1 MSSFSTMRSR
11 VTIAAAATAALLFVT
26 ACNSGEDTAGSS
38 TPGPT
43 TSESTSAGAPTP
55 TPTGSGEQGTEGVQP
70 GPAKVTVKP
79 ADDATKVRPDQQVI
93 VQVSSGSIQSLT
105 VKDEDGDTLTG
116 VYENDRA
123 SWKSVPQLEPGSSY
137 KVTGKAK
144 GTDGKIVDVKSGFRT
159 LSADRNLRASMS
171 PVAGM
176 TVGVAMPIQVFWNQ
190 AVKTDAAKAAVEKRL
205 SVRTSVPVEGSWHW
219 NDDKQINWRPKEYWP
234 AGTKVTVGIAIQ
246 GVDAGNGLWGA
257 ASRVVKFNIGR
268 SVVANVN
275 VPKHVMV
282 VRIDG
287 KVARTIPVTAGKAGF
302 TTRSGNKVVME
313 KYRVKRMDART
324 VGISPGDPEYYDIRD
339 VPYAHRVTSSGE
351 FVHGAYWSESSQ
363 GQENVSHGCV
373 GMSTKD
379 AGWYFE
385 QTQIGDP
392 IVVTGTNRKME
403 RGNGWTDWE
412 LSWDE
417 YKAGSALD

>member
-1 MSSFSTMRSR
+1 MSSFSTMRR
-11 VTIAAAATAALLFVT
+11 RAGIAAAATAALLVV
-26 ACNSGEDTAGSS
+26 AGCNSGEDSSGSS
-38 TPGPT
+38 TPGSE
-43 TSESTSAGAPTP
+43 TSETASAGAPTP
-55 TPTGSGEQGTEGVQP
+55 SPSDSGEQGTEGVQP
-70 GPAKVTVKP
+70 GPAKVSVKP
-79 ADDATKVRPDQQVI
+79 ADDAGKVRPDQQVV

-105 VKDEDGDTLTG
+105 VKDGDGDPLTG
-116 VYENDRA
+116 VYDAER
-123 SWKSVPQLEPGSSY
+123 STWKSVPQLQPGSSY
-137 KVTGKAK
+137 TVRGKAK
-144 GTDGKIVDVKSGFRT
+144 GTDGKVVDVKSGFRT
-159 LSADRNLRASMS
+159 MSAGRNLRASMS

-176 TVGVAMPIQVFWNQ
+176 TVGVAMPIQVFWNH
-190 AVKTDAAKAAVEKRL
+190 AVRTDAAKAAVEKRL

-219 NDDKQINWRPKEYWP
+219 NDDKQINWRPKTYWP

-246 GVDAGNGLWGA
+246 GVDGGNGLWGA

-268 SVVANVN
+268 AVVTNVN

-363 GQENVSHGCV
+363 GEENVSHGCV
-373 GMSTKD
+373 GMSVKD
-379 AGWYFE
+379 AAWYFE

-392 IVVTGTNRKME
+392 IVVSGTKRKME
-403 RGNGWTDWE
+403 PGNGWTDWE
-412 LSWDE
+412 LSWDK
-417 YKAGSALD
+417 YKAGSALS